1 MQNLTNLMNFLR
13 VVFCFRRCFVGLRN
27 LESAIA
33 QLQKTSTDT
42 GAPVHTFDV
51 KFAPYLL
58 RPTGLP
64 EEGIE
69 LAGFVAMRF
78 GPAGN
83 DRMRHL
89 SEVGRASNINFTS
102 NRLMVPS
109 MRAHRLVEFAQA
121 HALCDAVVLMEAIFS
136 AYFEHGAVINQIS
149 VLADIAAQCGLDRE
163 QVACFLASSELEDVV
178 FARYR
183 EALELGINGVPYF
196 VIDVV
201 DQPDTAAGWDE
212 LSSDDDGSS
221 ISRPLQR
228 PTLRQRRR
236 ALAPARA
243 ATSPTTTVAAAAAC
257 RRSARADPRHAQWRA
272 AGGGVCARVGAP
284 RCSCRAQSRIK
295 ARRQQST
302 AARSQPTHAQNGGV

>member
-1 MQNLTNLMNFLR
+1 MLNLTNSDDFLR
-13 VVFCFRRCFVGLRN
+13 VGFRFRRCFIGLRN

-33 QLQKTSTDT
+33 QLQKSTADT
-42 GAPVHTFDV
+42 GAPTHTFDV
-51 KFAPYLL
+51 KFAPFLL

-89 SEVGRASNINFTS
+89 SEVGRGSNINFTS
-102 NRLMVPS
+102 NRLMLPS
-109 MRAHRLVEFAQA
+109 MRAHRLVEFAQS

-136 AYFEHGAVINQIS
+136 AYFERGAVINQIS

-163 QVACFLASSELEDVV
+163 QVTRFLASSELEDVV

-212 LSSDDDGSS
+212 LSSSDDKIS
-221 ISRPLQR
+221 IATSDSAASPS
-228 PTLRQRRR
+228 
-236 ALAPARA
+236 LAPARA
-243 ATSPTTTVAAAAAC
+243 TTSPTTTVAAAPPSFTEPIRATLSGGQPVAAFV
-257 RRSARADPRHAQWRA
+257 RVLERLVALDNASRTKRLEA
-272 AGGGVCARVGAP
+272 AATVA
-284 RCSCRAQSRIK
+284 
-295 ARRQQST
+295 
-302 AARSQPTHAQNGGV
+302 AQNGGVCRIGDEHCQV